1 MAEAIINNVR
11 KTVIR
16 EKLTDPRFYEEM
28 SKLLQD
34 LIKQARDDAVAY
46 EQFLKDAEALVQRL
60 AHKHSVAGVPAELHG
75 HPEAIVLY
83 RNLPVFLPGSPLM
96 VREEGPEDRE
106 QRAALALKIDQAMRE
121 SAPAGW
127 KGDAAREAQVLN
139 ALFPIMGRDREAT
152 RAIFEVIKQ
161 QAGYA

>member
-1 MAEAIINNVR
+1 
-11 KTVIR
+11 
-16 EKLTDPRFYEEM
+16 
-28 SKLLQD
+28 
-34 LIKQARDDAVAY
+34 
-46 EQFLKDAEALVQRL
+46 
-60 AHKHSVAGVPAELHG
+60 
-75 HPEAIVLY
+75 
-83 RNLPVFLPGSPLM
+83 M

-106 QRAALALKIDQAMRE
+106 QRAALALRIDQAMRE